1 MRTITLTYDVHNML
15 ANNLI
20 ATIKSA
26 NVFQITES
34 NTRAKQASI
43 YNESF
48 VNELLASKKSKGV
61 KIKDEDLWEKY

>member
-1 MRTITLTYDVHNML
+1 METITLTYDVHNVL

-26 NVFQITES
+26 NVFQIIES
-34 NTRAKQASI
+34 KSRSKETGI

-48 VNELLASKKSKGV
+48 VNELLASKRSKGV
-61 KIKDEDLWEKY
+61 KIKDEDLWK